1 MSASHEF
8 SKIMRVWFT
17 DVGEKVS
24 RKKKPVG
31 KKVSRKKS
39 EPEKKSAGKNASEE
53 GNRKAIDTSSKF
65 LFRILILICVHSKF
79 FFLHCDFHLR

>member
-24 RKKKPVG
+24 RKK
-31 KKVSRKKS
+31 SQS
-39 EPEKKSAGKNASEE
+39 EKKSAGKKVSLKKSQPEKMHPKKVTE
-53 GNRKAIDTSSKF
+53 KR
-65 LFRILILICVHSKF
+65 
-79 FFLHCDFHLR
+79 